1 MLVVSGEHYNV
12 INMNQTNTK
21 EYKTLSCPRLAMG
34 SNGIKPCTNCQSQSV
49 GCHLEGNPNV
59 PYWAELGFKFEKS
72 FDITKVAT
80 LNTIEKENWN
90 TINDDII
97 LMSSFM
103 RFPSSEHVNEVHRYL
118 HFTDEINNYAEK
130 GLHYFL
136 NNLKTFSHRKNW

>member
-1 MLVVSGEHYNV
+1 M
-12 INMNQTNTK
+12 INIDQINPK
-21 EYKTLSCPRLAMG
+21 EYKTLSCPGLAMG
-34 SNGIKPCTNCQSQSV
+34 SKGIKPCKNCESQSV
-49 GCHLEGNPNV
+49 GCHLEGNPNI
-59 PYWAELGFKFEKS
+59 PYWAKLGFKFEKS

-80 LNTIEKENWN
+80 LNTIEKEIWN

-130 GLHYFL
+130 GLQYCFT
-136 NNLKTFSHRKNW
+136 NLK